1 MPPKPGGT
9 LRAAFGLQV
18 PGTAHPAVSRAARAT
33 RTPVFLPPARFSRA
47 YPPVAAA
54 PLRVDGCHTTRPR
67 ALTRGACF
75 ARHTGSGTGL
85 PHGVERRYHPAR
97 VWQALRALP
106 VANALWQPPASG
118 PVRSPPLLCRS
129 GILSASA
136 PDASSQAP
144 CVPDALAASFHL
156 PSVAAAAASRRAPAT
171 TPPGAGGGSRAS
183 GARAL
188 RVDTR
193 PSPHARRQC
202 RLPPRRALDRR
213 TTSRSFSRTTNRYGT
228 TNSRR
233 TTTGGG

>member
-1 MPPKPGGT
+1 VPPKPGGT
-9 LRAAFGLQV
+9 LRAASGLQV
-18 PGTAHPAVSRAARAT
+18 PGTALPAVIRAARAT

-54 PLRVDGCHTTRPR
+54 PLRVDGCHTTRTR
-67 ALTRGACF
+67 TITRGACF

-106 VANALWQPPASG
+106 VAYAWWQPPASG

-136 PDASSQAP
+136 PAAASQAP
-144 CVPDALAASFHL
+144 CVPDALAVSHL

-202 RLPPRRALDRR
+202 RLPPRRALARR
-213 TTSRSFSRTTNRYGT
+213 TTNRSFSRTMNRSGT
-228 TNSRR
+228 TKRPTAIR
-233 TTTGGG
+233 GG